1 MQQISQIIISEE
13 YSKTLDEARRA
24 YVKLEIDERFVQR
37 KAFGD
42 SKAQEALAQLKHKKQ
57 VQKEAIEF
65 LEEKQAEA
73 ETWKLD

>member
-1 MQQISQIIISEE
+1 MQQISVEIIKDE

-37 KAFGD
+37 KAFND
-42 SKAQEALAQLKHKKQ
+42 SKAQENLAQLKRRKQ

-73 ETWKLD
+73 ETWKLE

>member
-1 MQQISQIIISEE
+1 MQHISQELINEE

-42 SKAQEALAQLKHKKQ
+42 SKAQEALAQIKHKKT

-65 LEEKQAEA
+65 LEDKREES